1 MNGLPDLDAV
11 VLVIQ
16 FGARWDIVNRPNC
29 WSAERQEPGGRSL
42 RYIVGRSPK
51 ELAEKLAIAETVEP

>member
-1 MNGLPDLDAV
+1 V